1 MNKPKYKKPLMI
13 FCALC
18 KSNRPAGAAL
28 TMPREL
34 LAALASCCH
43 LWIPGAADPV
53 CKTCQDFYGGHLKTH
68 NATATSYG
76 RPISRPPPKRTNDQG
91 GADA

>member
-53 CKTCQDFYGGHLKTH
+53 CKT
-68 NATATSYG
+68 
-76 RPISRPPPKRTNDQG
+76 
-91 GADA
+91 